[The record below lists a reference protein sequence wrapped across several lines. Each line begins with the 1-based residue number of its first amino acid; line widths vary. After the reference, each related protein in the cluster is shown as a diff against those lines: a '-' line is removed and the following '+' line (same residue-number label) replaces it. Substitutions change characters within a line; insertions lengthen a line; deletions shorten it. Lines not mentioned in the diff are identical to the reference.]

1 MQKINKFVFLIT
13 VVTIIISGC
22 ASQSINNDQKKITE
36 QKLQSNFR
44 KEGISFEWT
53 IRGELKSLEVVG
65 YAAAMGNSEMQQET
79 AFEIAELDA
88 KAKLQRFLSQEIK
101 TSRVTSTFSKNIE
114 KANDKIKSN
123 ANSSNETISISD
135 IESNNSSSRNSSSSE
150 RENANDV
157 TRNLVRK
164 ISEEASGIL
173 NGVFIKNTE
182 IMGDGKT
189 VKVVIRWDP
198 ESQRASEELR
208 RRFK

>member
-1 MQKINKFVFLIT
+1 MSKFTIIFLIMI
-13 VVTIIISGC
+13 VTIIITGC
-22 ASQSINNDQKKITE
+22 ASQSINSDQKKITE

-53 IRGELKSLEVVG
+53 IRGELKSLEVAG

-123 ANSSNETISISD
+123 TNPNNETIAISD
-135 IESNNSSSRNSSSSE
+135 IESNNSSPRNSSSSE

-157 TRNLVRK
+157 TRSLVRK

>member
-1 MQKINKFVFLIT
+1 MPKIKFIFLIT
-13 VVTIIISGC
+13 IVSIIISGC
-22 ASQSINNDQKKITE
+22 ASQSINSDQKKISE
-36 QKLQSNFR
+36 QKLLSNFR

-53 IRGELKSLEVVG
+53 IRGELKSLEVSG
-65 YAAAMGNSEMQQET
+65 YAAAMGSSEMQQET

-101 TSRVTSTFSKNIE
+101 TSRVTNTFSKNIE
-114 KANDKIKSN
+114 KANDRIKSN
-123 ANSSNETISISD
+123 TNSINEPIALSD
-135 IESNNSSSRNSSSSE
+135 SEINNSSPKNSSSSD
-150 RENANDV
+150 RENTNEV
-157 TRNLVRK
+157 TRTLVRK

>member
-1 MQKINKFVFLIT
+1 MLKIKIISLIT
-13 VVTIIISGC
+13 IVSIIISGC
-22 ASQSINNDQKKITE
+22 ASQSINSDQKKISE
-36 QKLQSNFR
+36 QKLLSNFR

-53 IRGELKSLEVVG
+53 IRGELKSLEVSG
-65 YAAAMGNSEMQQET
+65 YAAAMGSSEMQQET

-101 TSRVTSTFSKNIE
+101 TSRVTNTFSKNIE

-123 ANSSNETISISD
+123 TNSINEPIALSDSEISN
-135 IESNNSSSRNSSSSE
+135 SNPKNSSSSD
-150 RENANDV
+150 RENTNEV
-157 TRNLVRK
+157 TRILVRK

>member
-1 MQKINKFVFLIT
+1 MSKIKIVLLIT
-13 VVTIIISGC
+13 IYTIIMSGC
-22 ASQSINNDQKKITE
+22 TSQLINSDQKKITE

-53 IRGELKSLEVVG
+53 IRGELKSLEVAG

-114 KANDKIKSN
+114 KANDKIKSST
-123 ANSSNETISISD
+123 NSTNETIAISD
-135 IESNNSSSRNSSSSE
+135 IESNNSSPRNSSSSE

-157 TRNLVRK
+157 TRSLVRK
-164 ISEEASGIL
+164 ISEEAAGIL

>member
-1 MQKINKFVFLIT
+1 M
-13 VVTIIISGC
+13 SGC
-22 ASQSINNDQKKITE
+22 TSQLINSDQKKITE

-44 KEGISFEWT
+44 KEGITFEWT
-53 IRGELKSLEVVG
+53 IRGELKSLEVAG

-114 KANDKIKSN
+114 KANDKIKSST
-123 ANSSNETISISD
+123 NSTNETIAISD
-135 IESNNSSSRNSSSSE
+135 IESNNSSPRNSSSSE

-157 TRNLVRK
+157 TRSLVRK
-164 ISEEASGIL
+164 ISEEAAGIL

-198 ESQRASEELR
+198 ESQRVSEELR